1 MGREKA
7 RKKTEEVGGAGLS
20 WEEKFYT
27 NEGDSEGLTEWS
39 RAAHYMAAGMAAVLS
54 EEDNSEDFESHY
66 RVSLLVC
73 GLDQDAFKWMGK
85 QIADGKATEMQCM
98 AALVKHGADSARQ
111 IQSAREDLADEES

>member
-1 MGREKA
+1 MG
-7 RKKTEEVGGAGLS
+7 RKKTRKTTEDGGGAWLS

-27 NEGDSEGLTEWS
+27 NWGDSEGITEWS

-73 GLDQDAFKWMGK
+73 GLDQNIFEWMGK

-111 IQSAREDLADEES
+111 ILSTREDLADEES